1 MNERA
6 DRGVG
11 IEGAVGPDAASDLAA
26 SAESCGYGSF
36 WINVVGAGVDPVGFL
51 KRSLERTRR
60 IEIGVGLFPLD
71 KYPAAELASAL
82 KESGVNDRRV
92 ILGLAG
98 GQMRHGL
105 LRTMA
110 DAIAT
115 LRATVP
121 ACRIATGGYGPGM
134 LGIGGRLADVVL
146 GNWLTPDRLNWL
158 IGHVETGARAAGRP
172 TPPVYLYHRAACS
185 EGAAER
191 LRLEFADYRQYPVHE
206 KHQTAM
212 GNPEWIG
219 VACKHREDIDRQLT
233 PYASHCKIV
242 LKPLPHQAA
251 DIEEWR
257 SLIRFFAP

>member
-1 MNERA
+1 MNDRA

-11 IEGAVGPDAASDLAA
+11 IEGAVGPDAASDLAVL
-26 SAESCGYGSF
+26 AESCGYGSF
-36 WINVVGAGVDPVGFL
+36 WINVVGAGVDPIGFL
-51 KRSLERTRR
+51 THALERTRR

-71 KYPAAELASAL
+71 KYPAAELAPALRGSA
-82 KESGVNDRRV
+82 VNDRRV

-105 LRTMA
+105 LRMMT
-110 DAIAT
+110 DAITT

-121 ACRIATGGYGPGM
+121 ECRIATGGYGPGM
-134 LGIGGRLADVVL
+134 LDIGGGLADVVL
-146 GNWLTPDRLNWL
+146 GNWLTPDRLRWL
-158 IGHVETGARAAGRP
+158 IEHVEAGARAAGRP
-172 TPPVYLYHRAACS
+172 AAPVYLYHRAACG
-185 EGAAER
+185 EDAAER
-191 LRLEFADYRQYPVHE
+191 LRREFADYRRYPVHE

-219 VACKHREDIDRQLT
+219 VACKHREDIDGQLT

>member
-1 MNERA
+1 MSERA

-11 IEGAVGPDAASDLAA
+11 IEGVVGPDAASELAA
-26 SAESCGYGSF
+26 LAENCGYGSF

-51 KRSLERTRR
+51 KRALERTRR

-71 KYPAAELASAL
+71 KYPAAELALALEASA
-82 KESGVNDRRV
+82 VNDRRV

-98 GQMRHGL
+98 GQMKHGL

-115 LRATVP
+115 LRGAVP
-121 ACRIATGGYGPGM
+121 KCRIATGGYGPGM
-134 LGIGGRLADVVL
+134 LGVGGQLADVVL
-146 GNWLTPDRLNWL
+146 ANWLTPDRLTWL
-158 IGHVETGARAAGRP
+158 MGHVETGARAAGRS
-172 TPPVYLYHRAACS
+172 TPPIYLYHRAACG
-185 EGAAER
+185 EDAAEW
-191 LRLEFADYRQYPVHE
+191 LRLEFADYRRYPVHE

-212 GNPEWIG
+212 GNPAWIG
-219 VACKHREDIDRQLT
+219 VACKHRADIDRHLV
-233 PYASHCKIV
+233 PYAGKSKIV